1 MHSTLAPLAQGLLR
15 IVAGAAWF
23 THGGQKIFGWFGAS
37 STVELLSL
45 RGTAG
50 VIELVGGTLLVLGLF
65 TRPVAFIA
73 SGQMAVAYFYVHVMG
88 GGLWWWNNRGELA
101 MVFCFLWLFFAAAG
115 AGAWSVDGRLRDREL
130 KGSADRTP

>member
-1 MHSTLAPLAQGLLR
+1 MHPTLTPLAQGLLR

-45 RGTAG
+45 RGVAG
-50 VIELVGGTLLVLGLF
+50 VIELVGGSLLVLGLF

-73 SGQMAVAYFYVHVMG
+73 SGQMAVAYFYMHVTN

-101 MVFCFLWLFFAAAG
+101 MLFCFVWLFFAAAG
-115 AGAWSVDGRLRDREL
+115 AGSWSLDSARRDRER
-130 KGSADRTP
+130 AP

>member
-1 MHSTLAPLAQGLLR
+1 
-15 IVAGAAWF
+15 
-23 THGGQKIFGWFGAS
+23 
-37 STVELLSL
+37 
-45 RGTAG
+45 
-50 VIELVGGTLLVLGLF
+50 VLGLF